1 MGSTSLV
8 GLKWVSG
15 ATKGLPTPRFAVL
28 LFLVNFSVLPR
39 LPSGML
45 IMVPLMIVSTLGV
58 MLFASLSHGLNF
70 TSLLGADSTF
80 VGGDGTGNEGNIDLT
95 TRRLLANGLASK
107 EALYS
112 SGLGGN
118 IGESNPKK
126 LPLPQF
132 TTYGSPVAPS
142 YASYTFNGPP
152 SPTALASLGQRRE
165 EYDEYEDEDYEEQ
178 ELEKVGEEGS
188 LLSWLAVPAMVVLGL
203 LFLPSS
209 IPGSGMLTRL
219 ALDTLAVAETS
230 RHFPILD
237 GVLGAIEP
245 RQGGSVVNEVTLFVM
260 VFVGMLLAPTVLSF
274 YGWDQ
279 LNIVNNNNSRSMP
292 KKTESSDDSLEA
304 IAAKVHAA
312 IADFGS
318 KDKLEKNVETAEE
331 SK

>member
-1 MGSTSLV
+1 
-8 GLKWVSG
+8 
-15 ATKGLPTPRFAVL
+15 
-28 LFLVNFSVLPR
+28 
-39 LPSGML
+39 ML
-45 IMVPLMIVSTLGV
+45 IMVPLMIFSTLGV
-58 MLFASLSHGLNF
+58 ILFASVSHGLNF
-70 TSLLGADSTF
+70 NSLLGIGADSTF
-80 VGGDGTGNEGNIDLT
+80 LGGDGTGNEGNIDLT
-95 TRRLLANGLASK
+95 TRRLLASK

-112 SGLGGN
+112 SGFGGN
-118 IGESNPKK
+118 LGEENPKK

-142 YASYTFNGPP
+142 YASYTFKGPP

-188 LLSWLAVPAMVVLGL
+188 LFSWLAVPAMVVLGL
-203 LFLPSS
+203 LFLPST

-245 RQGGSVVNEVTLFVM
+245 RQGTSVVNEVTLFVM
-260 VFVGMLLAPTVLSF
+260 VFLGMLLAPTFLSF

-279 LNIVNNNNSRSMP
+279 LNIVNNSNSARSTS
-292 KKTESSDDSLEA
+292 KAAETLDSLEA
-304 IAAKVHAA
+304 IAAKVEAA
-312 IADFGS
+312 IAGFDS
-318 KDKLEKNVETAEE
+318 KDKLENKVEEAE
-331 SK
+331 

>member
-1 MGSTSLV
+1 
-8 GLKWVSG
+8 
-15 ATKGLPTPRFAVL
+15 
-28 LFLVNFSVLPR
+28 
-39 LPSGML
+39 
-45 IMVPLMIVSTLGV
+45 MIVSTLGV

-70 TSLLGADSTF
+70 NSLLGVGADSTF

-118 IGESNPKK
+118 LGEANPKN

-292 KKTESSDDSLEA
+292 KKTESSDPLEA

-312 IADFGS
+312 ISGFDS
-318 KDKLEKNVETAEE
+318 KEKLESKVETVEE
-331 SK
+331 EE

>member
-1 MGSTSLV
+1 
-8 GLKWVSG
+8 
-15 ATKGLPTPRFAVL
+15 
-28 LFLVNFSVLPR
+28 
-39 LPSGML
+39 
-45 IMVPLMIVSTLGV
+45 MVPLMIFSTLGV
-58 MLFASLSHGLNF
+58 ILFASLTHGLNF
-70 TSLLGADSTF
+70 NSLLGIGADSTF

-112 SGLGGN
+112 SGFGGN
-118 IGESNPKK
+118 LEEANPKK

-203 LFLPSS
+203 LFLPST

-245 RQGGSVVNEVTLFVM
+245 RQGTSVVNEVTLFVM
-260 VFVGMLLAPTVLSF
+260 VFLGMLLAPTFLSY

-279 LNIVNNNNSRSMP
+279 LNIVNNNSARSMS
-292 KKTESSDDSLEA
+292 KAAESLDPLEA
-304 IAAKVHAA
+304 ITAKVQAA
-312 IADFGS
+312 IAGFNS
-318 KDKLEKNVETAEE
+318 KDKLENKVEVTEE
-331 SK
+331 GE

>member
-1 MGSTSLV
+1 
-8 GLKWVSG
+8 
-15 ATKGLPTPRFAVL
+15 
-28 LFLVNFSVLPR
+28 
-39 LPSGML
+39 
-45 IMVPLMIVSTLGV
+45 MIFSTLGV
-58 MLFASLSHGLNF
+58 ILFASVSHGLNF
-70 TSLLGADSTF
+70 NSLLGIGADSTF
-80 VGGDGTGNEGNIDLT
+80 LGGDGTGNEGNIDLT
-95 TRRLLANGLASK
+95 TRRLLASR

-112 SGLGGN
+112 SGFGGN
-118 IGESNPKK
+118 LGEENPKK

-142 YASYTFNGPP
+142 YASYTFKGPP

-203 LFLPSS
+203 LFLPST

-230 RHFPILD
+230 RHFPMLD

-245 RQGGSVVNEVTLFVM
+245 RQGESVVNEVTLFVM
-260 VFVGMLLAPTVLSF
+260 VFLGMLLAPTFLSF

-279 LNIVNNNNSRSMP
+279 LNIVNNSNSARSTS
-292 KKTESSDDSLEA
+292 KAAETSDSLEA
-304 IAAKVHAA
+304 IAAKVEAA
-312 IADFGS
+312 IAGFDS
-318 KDKLEKNVETAEE
+318 KDKLENKVEEAE
-331 SK
+331 